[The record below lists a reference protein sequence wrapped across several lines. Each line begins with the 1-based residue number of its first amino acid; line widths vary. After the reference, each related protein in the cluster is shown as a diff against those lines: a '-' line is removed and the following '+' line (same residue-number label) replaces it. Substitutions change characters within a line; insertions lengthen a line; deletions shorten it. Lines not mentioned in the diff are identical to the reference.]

1 MKCLLFLF
9 SPLLSFLKF
18 FIYPEIVEIKT
29 VRISIQYGPGLVG
42 TNKTPLKVGTTSAK
56 TGIDKSAHISK
67 INTIN

>member
-9 SPLLSFLKF
+9 SLSLFLKF

-29 VRISIQYGPGLVG
+29 VRISIQKGPGLVG
-42 TNKTPLKVGTTSAK
+42 TNKTPLKVGTNSSK
-56 TGIDKSAHISK
+56 TGIDKRAHISK